1 MAQKSTRQRI
11 LDLLS
16 NQDQINAAEISRAI
30 SVTQADVRYHLSR
43 MVEEGLILTAKPKHT
58 GHRGRPARRYTLASK
73 SRQDNFELFT
83 RALLTSAR
91 NNTSVEESNKLLQDI
106 AIQIAGE
113 VEPGGPLGTRLVQA
127 VDQLN
132 LHNYQARW
140 EAHANAPRVIFDRCP
155 FASLRPEFPELCQLD
170 AELLSNLL
178 DEPVTQIN
186 SNAHLTDGYCL
197 FNISQKAFTRG

>member
-58 GHRGRPARRYTLASK
+58 GHRGRPARRYTLVSK
-73 SRQDNFELFT
+73 LRQDNFELFT

-155 FASLRPEFPELCQLD
+155 FASLRPDFPELCQLD

-178 DEPVTQIN
+178 DEPVTKIN
-186 SNAHLTDGYCL
+186 SNAHLSDGYCL

>member
-43 MVEEGLILTAKPKHT
+43 MVEEGLILIAKPKHT

-73 SRQDNFELFT
+73 SRLDNFELFT
-83 RALLTSAR
+83 RALLTSVR
-91 NNTSVEESNKLLQDI
+91 KKTSVEESNKLLQDT
-106 AIQIAGE
+106 ANQIAGE
-113 VEPGGPLGTRLVQA
+113 VQPGGPLGTRLVQA

-178 DEPVTQIN
+178 NEPVTQIN
-186 SNAHLTDGYCL
+186 SNAHLSDGYCL
-197 FNISQKAFTRG
+197 FNISQNTFTRG

>member
-16 NQDQINAAEISRAI
+16 NQDQINAAEISRVI

-43 MVEEGLILTAKPKHT
+43 MIEEGLILIAKPKHT
-58 GHRGRPARRYTLASK
+58 GHRGRPARRYTLVSK
-73 SRQDNFELFT
+73 LRQDNFELFT
-83 RALLTSAR
+83 RALLISVR
-91 NNTSVEESNKLLQDI
+91 NNTSVEESNKLLQDT
-106 AIQIAGE
+106 AIQITGE
-113 VEPGGPLGTRLVQA
+113 VEPGGSLGTRLVQA

-186 SNAHLTDGYCL
+186 SNAHLSDGYCL
-197 FNISQKAFTRG
+197 FNISQKTFT

>member
-58 GHRGRPARRYTLASK
+58 GPRGRPARRYTLASK

-91 NNTSVEESNKLLQDI
+91 NNTSVEESNKLLQDT

-113 VEPGGPLGTRLVQA
+113 VEPGGPLGSRLVQA

-170 AELLSNLL
+170 AELLSN
-178 DEPVTQIN
+178 
-186 SNAHLTDGYCL
+186 
-197 FNISQKAFTRG
+197 

>member
-132 LHNYQARW
+132 LHNYGCRTA
-140 EAHANAPRVIFDRCP
+140 VK
-155 FASLRPEFPELCQLD
+155 FA
-170 AELLSNLL
+170 
-178 DEPVTQIN
+178 
-186 SNAHLTDGYCL
+186 
-197 FNISQKAFTRG
+197 

>member
-58 GHRGRPARRYTLASK
+58 GHRGRPARRYTLVSK
-73 SRQDNFELFT
+73 LRQDNFELFT

-186 SNAHLTDGYCL
+186 SNAHLSDGYCL
-197 FNISQKAFTRG
+197 FNISQKTFTRG

>member
-16 NQDQINAAEISRAI
+16 NQDQISAAEISRAI

-43 MVEEGLILTAKPKHT
+43 MVEEGLILTAKLKHT
-58 GHRGRPARRYTLASK
+58 GHRGRPARRYTLVSK
-73 SRQDNFELFT
+73 LRQDNFELFT
-83 RALLTSAR
+83 RALLISAR

-178 DEPVTQIN
+178 NEPVTQIN
-186 SNAHLTDGYCL
+186 SNAHLSDGYCL

>member
-73 SRQDNFELFT
+73 SRRDNFELFT

-132 LHNYQARW
+132 LHNYHARW
-140 EAHANAPRVIFDRCP
+140 EAHANAPRVIFDHCP

>member
-16 NQDQINAAEISRAI
+16 NQDQINAAEISRVI

-43 MVEEGLILTAKPKHT
+43 MVEEGLILIAKPKHT
-58 GHRGRPARRYTLASK
+58 GHRGRPARRYTLVSK
-73 SRQDNFELFT
+73 LRQDNFELFT

-127 VDQLN
+127 VDLLN

-170 AELLSNLL
+170 VELLSNLL

>member
-197 FNISQKAFTRG
+197 FNISQKTLTRG

>member
-16 NQDQINAAEISRAI
+16 NQDQISAAEISRAI

-58 GHRGRPARRYTLASK
+58 GHRGRPARRYTLVSK
-73 SRQDNFELFT
+73 LRQDNFELFT

-186 SNAHLTDGYCL
+186 SNAHLSDGYCL

>member
-43 MVEEGLILTAKPKHT
+43 MVEEGLILIAKPKHT
-58 GHRGRPARRYTLASK
+58 GHRGRPARRYTLISK
-73 SRQDNFELFT
+73 LRQDNFELFT
-83 RALLTSAR
+83 RALLISVR
-91 NNTSVEESNKLLQDI
+91 NTTSVEESNKLLQDT

-186 SNAHLTDGYCL
+186 SNAHLSDGYCL
-197 FNISQKAFTRG
+197 FNISQKTITRG

>member
-140 EAHANAPRVIFDRCP
+140 EAHTNAPRVIFDRCP

>member
-73 SRQDNFELFT
+73 LRRDNFELFT
-83 RALLTSAR
+83 RALLISVR
-91 NNTSVEESNKLLQDI
+91 NNTSVEESNKFLQDI

-178 DEPVTQIN
+178 DEPVAQIK

>member
-16 NQDQINAAEISRAI
+16 NQDQISAAEISRAI

-58 GHRGRPARRYTLASK
+58 GHRGRPARRYTLVSK
-73 SRQDNFELFT
+73 LRQDNFELFT

-178 DEPVTQIN
+178 NEPVTQIN
-186 SNAHLTDGYCL
+186 SNAHLSDGYCL

>member
-16 NQDQINAAEISRAI
+16 NQDQISAAEISRAI

-73 SRQDNFELFT
+73 SRRDNFELFT
-83 RALLTSAR
+83 RALLISVR
-91 NNTSVEESNKLLQDI
+91 NNTSVEESNKLLQDT

-140 EAHANAPRVIFDRCP
+140 EAHANAPRVIFSRCP

-178 DEPVTQIN
+178 DEPVTQIK
-186 SNAHLTDGYCL
+186 SNAHLSDGYCL